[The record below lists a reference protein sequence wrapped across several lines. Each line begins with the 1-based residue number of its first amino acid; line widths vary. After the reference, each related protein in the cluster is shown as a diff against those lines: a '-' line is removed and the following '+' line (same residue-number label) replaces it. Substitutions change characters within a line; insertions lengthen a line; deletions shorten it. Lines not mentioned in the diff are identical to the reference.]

1 MTDPL
6 ALLLAAAIGLTI
18 GSFLNVCI
26 YRIPK
31 QQSLLFPG
39 SRCGSCGKPLRW
51 FHNIPIVSY
60 LALRGRC
67 GQCGATISIRYPIVE
82 AITALLIVLVVAFTP
97 PGALLASRL
106 LLTCILVVLFAIDLE
121 LQILPNVITLP
132 GIVVGLAFSV
142 VAPPGPRDAVLGA
155 ALGAGVLY
163 GIAAAYYFVRR
174 EEGLGMGDVKML
186 AMIGAFL
193 GWRAVLLTLVMSSF
207 SGALVG
213 VALMASKRGGL
224 QYALPFGTFL
234 AAGAFIVMLAG
245 EPILSWYLGYFDG
258 L

>member
-1 MTDPL
+1 MTDPV
-6 ALLLAAAIGLTI
+6 ALLFAAVVGLVV

-31 QQSLLFPG
+31 HQSLLWPG
-39 SRCGSCGKPLRW
+39 SRCGSCQRPLRW
-51 FHNIPIVSY
+51 FDNIPIVSY

-67 GQCGATISIRYPIVE
+67 RQCGAPVPIRYPLVE
-82 AITALLIVLVVAFTP
+82 AITAILMVLVVAITP

-106 LLTCILVVLFAIDLE
+106 VLTCILVVLFAIDLE
-121 LQILPNVITLP
+121 LQILPNVLTLP
-132 GIVVGLAFSV
+132 GIVVGIAFSV
-142 VAPPGPRDAVLGA
+142 VAPPGLRAALLGA

-207 SGALVG
+207 SGAAVG
-213 VALMASKRGGL
+213 VALMAGKRGGL

-234 AAGAFIVMLAG
+234 AAGAFITMLAG
-245 EPILSWYLGYFDG
+245 ESILAWYFGYFDG